1 MEYNYPI
8 DESWDTN
15 EVMDVIHFLQLVE
28 TAYEDK
34 VGRDDVLKAYNRF
47 KEIVPSKTEE
57 KQLDKEFQK
66 QSGYSTYRTV
76 QKAKQADNGES
87 ITMK

>member
-28 TAYEDK
+28 TAYEGK

-57 KQLDKEFQK
+57 KQLDKDFQK

-76 QKAKQADNGES
+76 QKAKQAGNGET